1 MLHVAVTPIQ
11 CNHPTLS
18 TSSPE
23 IRTLKT
29 LWAIYL
35 QIFGSLKVENARSH
49 TTLHTYLIHRTI
61 LYLWYLCVCANFV
74 IKYPNDWTLK
84 ECQFKISHA
93 QHVLQCSSMFFMSS
107 LKLIFPKAAHLP
119 VPKKVLFQSEIN
131 EHNGQPSS
139 NFQAFLFAVP
149 LFKSYNL

>member
-18 TSSPE
+18 TSSPQ

-29 LWAIYL
+29 LWAIFL

-74 IKYPNDWTLK
+74 IKHPNDWTLK
-84 ECQFKISHA
+84 ECQFKTSHA
-93 QHVLQCSSMFFMSS
+93 QHVLQCSSCLHWNWFA
-107 LKLIFPKAAHLP
+107 LKLHI
-119 VPKKVLFQSEIN
+119 FQS
-131 EHNGQPSS
+131 PRKFCS
-139 NFQAFLFAVP
+139 NQTSTNAMDNHLLTSKPFCLPFHCLI
-149 LFKSYNL
+149 LIT